1 MQKAEHLKRHVAA
14 RRQLLEKVKAARRGE
29 TPMDVDPDSTTYPH
43 RITTGTPSHPHHITK
58 GTPSHPHCI
67 TKGTPSQPH
76 RITKGTPSQPH
87 PITKGTPSHPHPITK
102 GTPSHPHRITA
113 GTPSQPRGPYVPG
126 VRLPSSIRPMSTG
139 LQSRQRMAA
148 TPLERRGVCL
158 CVCGEGGWGID
169 EVMVCVRVCV
179 LACVRACVL
188 LFCRLGAH
196 TCTPDPFSSC
206 ELGGVW

>member
-1 MQKAEHLKRHVAA
+1 MLYHKYRLLLITKAAQERKKELEVEVTQLMQKAEHLKRHVAA

-43 RITTGTPSHPHHITK
+43 RITTGTPSHPHCITK
-58 GTPSHPHCI
+58 GTPSHPHHI
-67 TKGTPSQPH
+67 TTGTPSHPH
-76 RITKGTPSQPH
+76 RITKGTPSHPH

-102 GTPSHPHRITA
+102 GTPSHPHPITA

-148 TPLERRGVCL
+148 TPLERRGVCV
-158 CVCGEGGWGID
+158 CMCGEGD
-169 EVMVCVRVCV
+169 R
-179 LACVRACVL
+179 
-188 LFCRLGAH
+188 
-196 TCTPDPFSSC
+196 
-206 ELGGVW
+206 

>member
-1 MQKAEHLKRHVAA
+1 MQKAEHLRRHVAS
-14 RRQLLEKVKAARRGE
+14 RRQLLEKAKAAKRGE

-43 RITTGTPSHPHHITK
+43 RITTGTPSHPHHM
-58 GTPSHPHCI
+58 
-67 TKGTPSQPH
+67 
-76 RITKGTPSQPH
+76 
-87 PITKGTPSHPHPITK
+87 TK

-113 GTPSQPRGPYVPG
+113 GTPSHPHRITTGTPSHPHRITKGTPSHPHHLTTGTPSQPRGPYVPG
-126 VRLPSSIRPMSTG
+126 VRLPSSNRPMSTG
-139 LQSRQRMAA
+139 LQARQRMAA
-148 TPLERRGVCL
+148 TPLERRGVCV

-169 EVMVCVRVCV
+169 EVMVCV

-206 ELGGVW
+206 ELGGVLARDYLCL